1 MKITKGKCKIIYKKE
16 GTTFESYHLKIT
28 GFNERH
34 ISAIDLQDRER
45 EKTFN
50 ITRVVEIL
58 DELTSDDLIKE
69 KLERHIE
76 NYNQRKLPSSFVHG
90 GFFSRAKGHV
100 TSDGSLVLKLARSKQ
115 TMYRDIKVFKLLIY
129 YFQNHGKAPMGECKK
144 FIKEVA
150 AGLLGYDSDYEFDDY
165 DFTADGKKELIGYI
179 KDEVSENKDYLKELI
194 QICKDEDIDP
204 LEDDEVISLKE
215 EIESQEQ
222 YLKIVRSDYRQEL
235 INFFCR
241 EYYQK
246 YNDSIFHDITRN
258 FPIKF
263 QIE

>member
-16 GTTFESYHLKIT
+16 GTTFKSYHLKII

-34 ISAIDLQDRER
+34 ISAVDLQDREK

-58 DELTSDDLIKE
+58 DEPTSDDLIKE

-90 GFFSRAKGHV
+90 SFFSRAKGHV
-100 TSDGSLVLKLARSKQ
+100 SSDGSLVLKLKGSRQ
-115 TMYRDIKVFKLLIY
+115 TLERDIKVFKLLIY
-129 YFQNHGKAPMGECKK
+129 YFQTTGKASVGECKK
-144 FIKEVA
+144 FVKDAA

-165 DFTADGKKELIGYI
+165 DFTADGKKELIDNY

-194 QICKDEDIDP
+194 QNCKDEGVDP
-204 LEDDEVISLKE
+204 LTDDEVISLKE
-215 EIESQEQ
+215 EIESQQQ
-222 YLKIVRSDYRQEL
+222 YLKIIKSDYRQEL
-235 INFFCR
+235 IRFLCR

-263 QIE
+263 

>member
-1 MKITKGKCKIIYKKE
+1 MKIAKGKFKIIYKKE
-16 GTTFESYHLKIT
+16 GTTFKSYHLKIT

-34 ISAIDLQDRER
+34 ISAIDLQNKEI

-69 KLERHIE
+69 KLDRHIE
-76 NYNQRKLPSSFVHG
+76 NYKQRKLPSSFVHG
-90 GFFSRAKGHV
+90 NFFFRAKGHIS
-100 TSDGSLVLKLARSKQ
+100 SDGSLVLKLKGSRQ
-115 TMYRDIKVFKLLIY
+115 TLERDIKVFKLLIY
-129 YFQNHGKAPMGECKK
+129 YFQTTGKTSMGECKK
-144 FIKEVA
+144 FVKDAA
-150 AGLLGYDSDYEFDDY
+150 AGLLGYDSGYEFDDY
-165 DFTADGKKELIGYI
+165 DFTADGKKELIDNY

-194 QICKDEDIDP
+194 QNCKDGGDDP
-204 LEDDEVISLKE
+204 VTDEEVISLKK
-215 EIESQEQ
+215 EIESQQQ

-235 INFFCR
+235 IGFFCR

-246 YNDSIFHDITRN
+246 YNDSIFYDITRD

-263 QIE
+263 